1 MKQIILAL
9 FCAILVLTGCEEKP
23 PVINFGT
30 PITVDTTFV
39 VSPVPASEPHT
50 VLVEEYTGASCTNCP
65 AAHEVLK
72 EIQKDHP
79 GRINVIGLYITGP
92 LQSKPPHDAKY
103 DFRHPQAT
111 LIANDIYGGVNILP
125 LGGIDRI
132 ANNGSIKI
140 ERGVWS
146 TIIDTRLAVS
156 DSVNLKIEST
166 YDSVA
171 GEADIRATIVY
182 TSPIAFTHNLS
193 LVLVEDNIIDVQEY
207 PFNDPVHPGFDEN
220 YNFTNVFRGM
230 ITGAPFGD
238 PVLAT
243 LSTKEAGRVVVRN
256 FKYKPQGILNAN
268 NCRVIGFVNSTNGG
282 EYRILKSAQV
292 KMK

>member
-1 MKQIILAL
+1 MKQIIPVLL
-9 FCAILVLTGCEEKP
+9 CSVLVLTGCEEKP
-23 PVINFGT
+23 PIINFGT

-39 VSPVPASEPHT
+39 ISPVPAAEPHNL
-50 VLVEEYTGASCTNCP
+50 LVEEYTGASCTNCP
-65 AAHEVLK
+65 AAHEELK
-72 EIQKDHP
+72 EIQKDYP
-79 GRINVIGLYITGP
+79 GRINIIGLYITGP

-111 LIANDIYGGVNILP
+111 LIANNIYGGVNILP

-140 ERGVWS
+140 ERGLWS
-146 TIIDTRLAVS
+146 NIINNRLAVT
-156 DSVNLKIEST
+156 DSINLKLEST
-166 YDSVA
+166 YDTVS

-182 TSPIAFTHNLS
+182 TNPVSYTHNLS
-193 LVLVEDNIIDVQEY
+193 LVIVEDNIIDIQEY
-207 PFNDPVHPGFDEN
+207 PFNDPVHPAFNKN

-243 LSTKEAGRVVVRN
+243 MPVKEAGRVVVRN
-256 FKYKPQGILNAN
+256 FKYKPQGILDPA
-268 NCRVIGFVNSTNGG
+268 NCRIIGFVNSTNAG
-282 EYRILKSAQV
+282 ELRVLKSTEV